1 MRDALS
7 QVVWGLSVG
16 VFVVAA
22 CGLLAVLHFGR
33 ASEAP
38 QAGSMLASLALWAKM
53 TSLALVL
60 VLLVSAT
67 AAVGCLVWL
76 DLWRVYKG
84 DPPSRTSPRDRR
96 IALRNASTIAADLGR
111 WRALQKAAS
120 LAAGHKPLPF
130 WGWCLLGV
138 AEAFRQCAR
147 LGRRLLRASARG
159 LGQVFEL
166 LVVLGWLAGKGLKR
180 VLRRGLR
187 ELYRAGLWLR
197 PRLLRALR
205 LSRYYLRRLIRA
217 SGRGLR
223 RASPHLAAGARG
235 SLARGAQ
242 AGRWAIR
249 LMGTVAVE
257 ASSAMICCGIWL
269 WQRASAGVVSGIRS
283 AAAGTGRIARNVRQ
297 RHSKAPTPSTRYQ
310 VAWALEHGDNEAS
323 PEPRA
328 TPSSGRMAICPCCG
342 RSKPMPPEGSYV
354 CGQCGAQFV
363 VTNGQ
368 VAMQASC
375 PGCGKKRPVSKAGK
389 YQCSQCKLTFRVTP
403 TGSVVDASCPGCGK
417 YRPVDRL
424 GRFECSSCKMEFEV
438 TRQGAMVE
446 VSCPICR
453 RSRNVP
459 RLGRFECSDCGS
471 VFRAE
476 QGSTVLE
483 ASCPSCSQ
491 VQDVPGAGIYSCS
504 GCENVFT
511 VAGPDA
517 PVAQPKDATP
527 EPTAQE
533 TGNARQE
540 QQRIL
545 NRFMATEKLRR
556 RNLPDREPA
565 DAQG

>member
-7 QVVWGLSVG
+7 QVVWALSVG

-38 QAGSMLASLALWAKM
+38 QTGPMLASLTLWAKM

-84 DPPSRTSPRDRR
+84 DPPTRTSPRDRR
-96 IALRNASTIAADLGR
+96 IAFRNASTIAADLGR
-111 WRALQKAAS
+111 WRSLQKAAS
-120 LAAGHKPLPF
+120 LASGHKPLPF
-130 WGWCLLGV
+130 WGWCLLGL
-138 AEAFRQCAR
+138 AEAVRQCGR
-147 LGRRLLRASARG
+147 LGKRLLRASARAM
-159 LGQVFEL
+159 GQVFEL

-180 VLRRGLR
+180 ALRRGLR
-187 ELYRAGLWLR
+187 ETSRGGHWLR
-197 PRLLRALR
+197 PRLVRGLR
-205 LSRYYLRRLIRA
+205 LSRHYLKRTFRA
-217 SGRGLR
+217 LGRGMR
-223 RASPHLAAGARG
+223 RASPHLAAGGIWSFARVV
-235 SLARGAQ
+235 Q

-249 LMGTVAVE
+249 LTGKLAVE
-257 ASSAMICCGIWL
+257 VSSAAICWGIWL
-269 WQRASAGVVSGIRS
+269 WQRALAGAAGGIRTAG
-283 AAAGTGRIARNVRQ
+283 AAAGQIARNVRQ
-297 RHSKAPTPSTRYQ
+297 RSSKAPTPSTRYQ
-310 VAWALEHGDNEAS
+310 VAWALEHGQEETSEKLPAS
-323 PEPRA
+323 QAGEK
-328 TPSSGRMAICPCCG
+328 MAACPCCG
-342 RSKPMPPEGSYV
+342 RSKPMPPEGSYI

-375 PGCGKKRPVSKAGK
+375 PGCGKKRPVHKAGK

-424 GRFECSSCKMEFEV
+424 GRFECSSCRLEFQV
-438 TRQGAMVE
+438 THQGTMVE
-446 VSCPICR
+446 VRCPLCR
-453 RSRNVP
+453 RSRNVH

-476 QGSTVLE
+476 AGSTVLE
-483 ASCPSCSQ
+483 ASCPTCSQ
-491 VQDVPGAGIYSCS
+491 VQDVPGAGIYPCA
-504 GCENVFT
+504 GCEKIFT
-511 VAGPDA
+511 IAAPDSPAAEPEGPTS
-517 PVAQPKDATP
+517 QPLSQ
-527 EPTAQE
+527 EPSE
-533 TGNARQE
+533 ARQE

-556 RNLPDREPA
+556 KSLPDREPA